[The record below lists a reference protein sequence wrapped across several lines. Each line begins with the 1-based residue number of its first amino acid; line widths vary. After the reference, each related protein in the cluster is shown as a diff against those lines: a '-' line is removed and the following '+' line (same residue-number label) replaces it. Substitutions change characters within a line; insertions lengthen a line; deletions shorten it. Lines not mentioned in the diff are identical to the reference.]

1 MHIDIKQKPHLAGL
15 VMGKEIHRAVDELG
29 TVVVYEN
36 FGERFLSFDSFFEQS
51 CASMTTP
58 FLPVHEYAQVMLVA
72 LAFGEPRHVT
82 LLGLGG
88 GTLAT
93 CIHHYFDDVTIH
105 AVELRQIVIDAAFG
119 YFYLPSSA
127 RLTVTCDDV
136 QGFLKNAE
144 AGSADLIFSDLYN
157 AHDMSP
163 LQLQKTFIAQ
173 CYELLSVDGW
183 LVINYHHAPQIE
195 SPLVKQIQAIFAVV
209 YVCSISS
216 GNWILFCGKS
226 TRLPKRSLLQDKCKR
241 LEKLMNKPFTRFF
254 NRLVR
259 FGV

>member
-15 VMGKEIHRAVDELG
+15 VMGKEIHRAVDEWG
-29 TVVVYEN
+29 AVVVYEN

-58 FLPVHEYAQVMLVA
+58 FLPVHEYAQAMLVA
-72 LAFGEPRHVT
+72 LVFGEPKHVT

-105 AVELRQIVIDAAFG
+105 AVELRHIVIEAAFD
-119 YFYLPSSA
+119 YFYLPKSP
-127 RLTVTCDDV
+127 RLTVTHNDV
-136 QGFLKNAE
+136 QYFIKSAE
-144 AGSADLIFSDLYN
+144 AGSTDLIFSDLYN

-163 LQLQKTFIAQ
+163 LQLQQTFIEQ
-173 CYELLSVDGW
+173 CYDLLSVDGW
-183 LVINYHHAPQIE
+183 LVINFHHAPKIE
-195 SPLVKQIQAIFAVV
+195 SPLVKQIQAIFSIV

-226 TRLPKRSLLQDKCKR
+226 TRIPKRNLLQDKCKK
-241 LEKLMNKPFTRFF
+241 LEKIMNKPLTRFF
-254 NRLVR
+254 NRLAR